1 MLLKFICGG
10 RHAISSCDIALYTNT
25 LFNTKNF
32 SFRKNK
38 MTIRSKVTINFTI
51 FDMTYYDW
59 YIIKIIS
66 IIFSCKSNI
75 VLIKIIQYDA

>member
-1 MLLKFICGG
+1 MLLKFMCGG

-51 FDMTYYDW
+51 FEMTYYD
-59 YIIKIIS
+59 
-66 IIFSCKSNI
+66 
-75 VLIKIIQYDA
+75 